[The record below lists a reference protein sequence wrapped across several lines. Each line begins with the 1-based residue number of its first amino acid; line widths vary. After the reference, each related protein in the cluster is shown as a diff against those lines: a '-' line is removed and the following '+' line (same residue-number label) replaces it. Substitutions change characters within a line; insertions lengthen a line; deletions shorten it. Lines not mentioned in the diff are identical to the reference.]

1 MPTQIEKLEAHA
13 SHLLDAFI
21 GLRER
26 NEILEPMLFNK
37 QVPKQHGS
45 GKQARGFLILRHT
58 LFLSCAQDIAKLSL
72 DDDGRTPS
80 LLNLISALNDT
91 NLRNSFREK
100 FAIWHSS
107 LVEIETDP
115 EIVEVLKR
123 MDLREEGE
131 RRAQFDELFIQ
142 VANEWAAFSANSFL
156 NGFSTIRN
164 KVSAHTEIQY
174 VVDKYQFVD
183 ISSLG
188 IKWSDMRKAI
198 ELMQSLIELLGLLIR
213 NAGFAWDMLDE
224 QLSKA
229 STDFWLQSEQP
240 LPISLLTH
248 QAMP

>member
-13 SHLLDAFI
+13 RHLLDAFI

-26 NEILEPMLFNK
+26 YEMLQPMLFNE

-45 GKQARGFLILRHT
+45 GKQARGFLILRHS

-72 DDDGRTPS
+72 DDDKRTPS
-80 LLNLISALNDT
+80 LLNLMSALNDT

-100 FAIWHSS
+100 FAIWHSPS
-107 LVEIETDP
+107 IETETDP
-115 EIVEVLKR
+115 EIVEALKR

-142 VANEWAAFSANSFL
+142 ASNEWTALSANAFL
-156 NGFSTIRN
+156 HGFCTIRD
-164 KVSAHTEIQY
+164 KVSAHTEVQY

-198 ELMQSLIELLGLLIR
+198 ESMQSIVELLGILIR

-229 STDFWLQSEQP
+229 SNAFWLQSDATY
-240 LPISLLTH
+240 PIDTLIQTLQS
-248 QAMP
+248 